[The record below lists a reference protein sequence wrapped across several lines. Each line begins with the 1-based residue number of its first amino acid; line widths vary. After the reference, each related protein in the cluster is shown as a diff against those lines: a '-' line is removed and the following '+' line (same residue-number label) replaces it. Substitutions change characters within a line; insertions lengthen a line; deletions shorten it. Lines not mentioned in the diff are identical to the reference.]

1 MADPFLTD
9 EPGKWLVQ
17 GKKAEI
23 TFYLENKALSRNFS
37 WQFGLVI
44 SHVWGGGGYRKIAND
59 DVLPDLNKKCL
70 RAMIP
75 PLPG

>member
-1 MADPFLTD
+1 MTDPLLTH

-23 TFYLENKALSRNFS
+23 TFYLKNKALSRNFS

-44 SHVWGGGGYRKIAND
+44 SHVWSGGGYRKIAND
-59 DVLPDLNKKCL
+59 DVLPDLNRKCL
-70 RAMIP
+70 RAVIP